1 MATTVNFL
9 FSYSIMNRFEGNF
22 VENLDAR
29 SIAMGSATICGE
41 TNLFQSLIN
50 PANLVNV
57 KSKFGF
63 QTSGNFL
70 VNTDNRALP
79 MYNSFD
85 GFSGEAT
92 YVSNVNLY
100 DGYAFGAYYREKFI
114 SAAIVYHPF
123 VSFESNYFEQV
134 RNNANSNNNNYPP
147 ILAKNYLNGTGG
159 IDALSFI
166 VAGKM
171 SIATLGCKLSK
182 LSGNSHLER
191 KIIWDDW
198 AINEIS
204 DLQNDINYSDRNF
217 EAFSTQF
224 GANFQ
229 ISERMMF
236 GLSFTP
242 KIEFD
247 VSGFVMDTLGVDSM
261 VFVYTKYDSLAN
273 PTDSLTFGDYTI
285 PQKFRFGLNYQ
296 PRNIMRTN
304 FNLDV
309 EFVKWS
315 DVCSLYEDATN
326 FYLGVEHK
334 LTNSIPFRFGF
345 NYRTD
350 YILSNHDGFTFADK
364 VTLPT
369 FSVGTGFEILD
380 KFTFDFG
387 LELTNRQ
394 YETLDLFMDS
404 HYDYEEL
411 WANPQYL
418 NFADRDWSNPDLV
431 KETFLNLQTSISYK
445 W

>member
-1 MATTVNFL
+1 
-9 FSYSIMNRFEGNF
+9 MNRFEGNF

-29 SIAMGSATICGE
+29 SIAMGSATICGGA
-41 TNLFQSLIN
+41 NLFQSLIN

-63 QTSGNFL
+63 QTSGKFL

-92 YVSNVNLY
+92 YVSNANFY
-100 DGYAFGAYYREKFI
+100 DDYAVGAFYRASFSQLAM
-114 SAAIVYHPF
+114 SAAVVYHPF
-123 VSFESNYFEQV
+123 VNFESNYFEQV
-134 RNNANSNNNNYPP
+134 RNNANSDNNGYPP

-166 VAGKM
+166 LSGKI
-171 SIATLGCKLSK
+171 SPATFGFTFSK

-198 AINEIS
+198 AINQVG
-204 DLQNDINYSDRNF
+204 DLQNSINYSERNF
-217 EAFSTQF
+217 EAISTQF
-224 GANFQ
+224 GINFQ

-236 GLSFTP
+236 GISLTP

-247 VSGFVMDTLGVDSM
+247 VSGFVMDTLGVDSTI
-261 VFVYTKYDSLAN
+261 FVYTKYDSLDI
-273 PTDSLTFGDYTI
+273 PTDSPTFGDYVI
-285 PQKFRFGLNYQ
+285 PTKYRFGLNYQ

-309 EFVKWS
+309 EFVQWS

-350 YILSNHDGFTFADK
+350 YILNNHDGFTFADK

-380 KFTFDFG
+380 KFIFDFG

-404 HYDYEEL
+404 NYDYEEL

-418 NFADRDWSNPDLV
+418 NFEDRDWSNPDLV

>member
-1 MATTVNFL
+1 
-9 FSYSIMNRFEGNF
+9 MNRFEGNF

-29 SIAMGSATICGE
+29 SIAMGSATICGGA
-41 TNLFQSLIN
+41 NLFQSLIN

-63 QTSGNFL
+63 QTSGKFL

-79 MYNSFD
+79 MYISFD

-92 YVSNVNLY
+92 YVSNANFY
-100 DGYAFGAYYREKFI
+100 DDYAVGAFYRASFSQLAM
-114 SAAIVYHPF
+114 SAAVVYHPF
-123 VSFESNYFEQV
+123 VNFESNYFEQV
-134 RNNANSNNNNYPP
+134 RNNANSDNNGYPP

-166 VAGKM
+166 LSGKI
-171 SIATLGCKLSK
+171 SPATFGFTFSK

-198 AINEIS
+198 AINQVG
-204 DLQNDINYSDRNF
+204 DLQNSINYSERNF
-217 EAFSTQF
+217 EAISTQF
-224 GANFQ
+224 GINFQ

-236 GLSFTP
+236 GISLTP

-247 VSGFVMDTLGVDSM
+247 VSGFVMDTLGVDSTI
-261 VFVYTKYDSLAN
+261 FVYTKYDSLDI
-273 PTDSLTFGDYTI
+273 PTDSLTFGDYVI
-285 PQKFRFGLNYQ
+285 PTKYRFGLNYQ

-309 EFVKWS
+309 EFVQWS

-350 YILSNHDGFTFADK
+350 YILNNHDGFTFADK

-380 KFTFDFG
+380 KFIFDFG

-404 HYDYEEL
+404 NYDYEEL

-418 NFADRDWSNPDLV
+418 NFEDRDWSNPDLV